1 MKGNESMNEYK
12 EKDYQIKLI
21 DKITS
26 KAIKQVEKER
36 GTKARN
42 YISEWFR
49 YVELVSEKL
58 NKYLN

>member
-1 MKGNESMNEYK
+1 MKEDKFMNEYK

-36 GTKARN
+36 GIKARN

>member
-1 MKGNESMNEYK
+1 MKEDKFMNEYK

-36 GTKARN
+36 GIKATN